1 MKPGY
6 EVQINDFNL
15 EASEIFIY
23 LDIRYYLFTMT
34 LTKPNKSDL
43 ICVKCRMKLRG
54 KKLQITAKFLYF
66 FL

>member
-34 LTKPNKSDL
+34 LTKPN
-43 ICVKCRMKLRG
+43 
-54 KKLQITAKFLYF
+54 
-66 FL
+66 